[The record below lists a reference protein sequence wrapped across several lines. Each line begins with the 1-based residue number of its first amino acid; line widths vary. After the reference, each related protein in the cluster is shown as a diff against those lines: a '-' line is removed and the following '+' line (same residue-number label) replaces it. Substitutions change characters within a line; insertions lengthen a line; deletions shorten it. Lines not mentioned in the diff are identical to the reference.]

1 MINKGD
7 MINKADIKPRM
18 LMGPGPSDVHPRVLE
33 ALAMPPL
40 GYLDSQFFEILDD
53 IRQMLKA
60 VFQTDNELT
69 LAVSGTGSAG
79 METCVMNL
87 IEPGDKMLVCVA
99 GFFGSRMKDIA
110 ERAGALVTTIEI
122 PWGRVFTA
130 EQVEQALNDRGPFKV
145 VGIVHAET
153 STGAGQPIEAIS
165 RAVHDAGAL
174 LLVDTV
180 TSLGGMEVNVDGWQI
195 DACFSGSQKCLSCPP
210 GLAPVTFSM
219 ASEQAMANRKSSVQS
234 WYLDMNMV
242 RRYWGPER
250 VYHHT
255 VPINMHYALHE
266 ALRIVLEEGLQA
278 CWQRHRKYHLV
289 LKDALEEMGLTYLT
303 DPEHILPMLNAVAVP
318 EGVDDA
324 EVRKRLLEEY
334 CIDIG
339 GGLGEFKGKAW
350 RIGLM
355 GQSATQRHVDVL
367 LSALKTILADG

>member
-1 MINKGD
+1 

-40 GYLDSQFFEILDD
+40 GYLDSQFFEILND

-79 METCVMNL
+79 METCVVNL

-110 ERAGALVTTIEI
+110 ERAGARVTAIEI
-122 PWGRVFTA
+122 PWGRVFAA

-153 STGAGQPIEAIS
+153 STGACQPIEAIS

-219 ASEQAMANRKSSVQS
+219 AAEQAMANRKSSVQS

-266 ALRIVLEEGLQA
+266 ALRMVLEEGLQA
-278 CWQRHRKYHLV
+278 SWQRHRKYHLV

>member
-1 MINKGD
+1 
-7 MINKADIKPRM
+7 MINKADIKLRM

-33 ALAMPPL
+33 AMAMPPL

-60 VFQTDNELT
+60 VFQTENELT

-79 METCVMNL
+79 METCVVNL

-99 GFFGSRMKDIA
+99 GFFGMRMKDIA
-110 ERAGALVTTIEI
+110 ERAGARVTAIEI
-122 PWGRVFTA
+122 PWGQVFTV
-130 EQVEQALNDRGPFKV
+130 EQVEQALNDHGPFKV

-153 STGAGQPIEAIS
+153 STGAAQPIEAIS
-165 RAVHDAGAL
+165 RAVHDARAL

-180 TSLGGMEVNVDGWQI
+180 TSLGGMEVDVDGWQI
-195 DACFSGSQKCLSCPP
+195 DACFSVSQKCLSCPP
-210 GLAPVTFSM
+210 GLAPVTFSL
-219 ASEQAMANRKSSVQS
+219 AAEKVMANRKSNVQS

-255 VPINMHYALHE
+255 APINMNYALHE

-278 CWQRHRKYHLV
+278 CWQRHRRYHLA
-289 LKDALEEMGLTYLT
+289 LKDGLEEMGLTYLA
-303 DPEHILPMLNAVAVP
+303 DPDHLLPMLNAVAVP

-324 EVRKRLLEEY
+324 EVRNRLLREY